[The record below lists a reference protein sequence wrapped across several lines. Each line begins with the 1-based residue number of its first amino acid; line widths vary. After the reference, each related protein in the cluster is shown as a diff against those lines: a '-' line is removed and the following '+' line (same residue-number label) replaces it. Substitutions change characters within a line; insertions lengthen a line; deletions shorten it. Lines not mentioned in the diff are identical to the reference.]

1 MNVCALV
8 SALLAVSLC
17 LTLTS
22 CVGIS
27 AAELSAGY
35 TRTATDTG
43 AESDVFYTAMTDF
56 AFALLGKTLDP
67 DGKSTLISP

>member
-1 MNVCALV
+1 MKKLMNVCALV

-27 AAELSAGY
+27 AAEL

-43 AESDVFYTAMTDF
+43 AESDVFT
-56 AFALLGKTLDP
+56 P
-67 DGKSTLISP
+67 Q